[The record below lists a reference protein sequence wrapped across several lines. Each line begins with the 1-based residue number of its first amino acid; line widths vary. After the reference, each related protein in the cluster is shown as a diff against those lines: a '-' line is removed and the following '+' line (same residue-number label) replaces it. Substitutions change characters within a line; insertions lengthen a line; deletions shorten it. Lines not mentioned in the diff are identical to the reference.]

1 MEITYNIQDITTVAE
16 AVIKQLTSKTILMY
30 GDMGVGK
37 TTFIKSFVK
46 ALKSDDD
53 VTSPTFSIVNEYV
66 TPSDKVFH
74 FDLYRIKDEDE
85 ALQFGIEDYLYS
97 NNWIIIEW
105 PDRIENLYP
114 NNANIITITQ
124 NKDNSRTLKLS
135 HNKSLT
141 KQNAIKLQKTE

>member
-74 FDLYRIKDEDE
+74 FDLYRIKDENE
-85 ALQFGIEDYLYS
+85 ALQLGIEDYLYS

-114 NNANIITITQ
+114 NNANTITITQ

-135 HNKSLT
+135 HNISLT
-141 KQNAIKLQKTE
+141 QQNAIKLQKTD

>member
-74 FDLYRIKDEDE
+74 FE
-85 ALQFGIEDYLYS
+85 FF
-97 NNWIIIEW
+97 
-105 PDRIENLYP
+105 
-114 NNANIITITQ
+114 
-124 NKDNSRTLKLS
+124 
-135 HNKSLT
+135 
-141 KQNAIKLQKTE
+141 

>member
-135 HNKSLT
+135 HNISLT
-141 KQNAIKLQKTE
+141 QQNAIKLQKTE

>member
-16 AVIKQLTSKTILMY
+16 AVIKQLTSKTILMH

-74 FDLYRIKDEDE
+74 FDLYRIKDENE

-114 NNANIITITQ
+114 NNANTITITQ

-135 HNKSLT
+135 HNISLT
-141 KQNAIKLQKTE
+141 QQNAIKLQKTE

>member
-74 FDLYRIKDEDE
+74 FDLYRIKDENE
-85 ALQFGIEDYLYS
+85 ALQFGIEDYLCS

-114 NNANIITITQ
+114 NNANTITITQ

-135 HNKSLT
+135 HNISLT
-141 KQNAIKLQKTE
+141 QQNAIKLQKTE

>member
-74 FDLYRIKDEDE
+74 FDLYRIKDENE

-114 NNANIITITQ
+114 NNANTITITQ

-135 HNKSLT
+135 HNISLT
-141 KQNAIKLQKTE
+141 QQNAIKLQKTE

>member
-74 FDLYRIKDEDE
+74 FDLYRIKDENE

-114 NNANIITITQ
+114 NNANTITITQ

-135 HNKSLT
+135 HNISLT
-141 KQNAIKLQKTE
+141 QQNAIKLQKTD

>member
-1 MEITYNIQDITTVAE
+1 MSYHF
-16 AVIKQLTSKTILMY
+16 
-30 GDMGVGK
+30 
-37 TTFIKSFVK
+37 FIIFIFFFYTNS
-46 ALKSDDD
+46 
-53 VTSPTFSIVNEYV
+53 
-66 TPSDKVFH
+66 SDKVFH
-74 FDLYRIKDEDE
+74 FDLYRIKDENE

-141 KQNAIKLQKTE
+141 QQNAIKLQKTE

>member
-74 FDLYRIKDEDE
+74 FDLYRIKDENE

-141 KQNAIKLQKTE
+141 QQNAIKLQKTE

>member
-53 VTSPTFSIVNEYV
+53 VTSPTLSIVNEYV

-74 FDLYRIKDEDE
+74 FDLYRIKDENE

-141 KQNAIKLQKTE
+141 QQNAIKLQKTE

>member
-74 FDLYRIKDEDE
+74 FDLYRIKDENE

-135 HNKSLT
+135 HNISLT
-141 KQNAIKLQKTE
+141 QQNAIKLQKTE

>member
-141 KQNAIKLQKTE
+141 QQNAIKLQKTE

>member
-1 MEITYNIQDITTVAE
+1 MEITYNIQDITKVAE

-74 FDLYRIKDEDE
+74 FDLYRIKDENE

-97 NNWIIIEW
+97 NNWVIIEW

-135 HNKSLT
+135 HNISLT
-141 KQNAIKLQKTE
+141 QQNAIKLQKTE